1 MYTNRLLSS
10 MLSTGWEK
18 SSQILNRP
26 PSCWNTML
34 TLIFKNCFKC
44 NLLTFLKT
52 IGEVADKNFR
62 FNPKFCSIIVEN
74 WRNFKDEKQRNWSKH
89 VGNTSINDI
98 LLFIMFALTWSIIEQ
113 RRSCERQVVSA
124 LLSSSCTL
132 ERTLVLFSSNKTP
145 PAEAVYTYSCK
156 SATSVHAAE
165 GKCTLSCLKWT
176 LIQTMIPYF
185 IKYLGWGKNNN

>member
-52 IGEVADKNFR
+52 IGEVAGKNFR

-113 RRSCERQVVSA
+113 KGSSERQSCFRLAFIIKHSRTQSCGLQLFQAINHSRRS
-124 LLSSSCTL
+124 
-132 ERTLVLFSSNKTP
+132 
-145 PAEAVYTYSCK
+145 
-156 SATSVHAAE
+156 
-165 GKCTLSCLKWT
+165 
-176 LIQTMIPYF
+176 I
-185 IKYLGWGKNNN
+185 